1 MMKFK
6 ENKTKAVWEII
17 RESVQ
22 EVIDQTGEQPTLY
35 AETIADELAY
45 RENTTYDDFFLVL
58 VEKALDELQ
67 TMGLIEIDDTNKVT
81 DKVTVL
87 L

>member
-1 MMKFK
+1 MMKFE
-6 ENKTKAVWEII
+6 ENKTQAVWEMI

-22 EVIDQTGEQPTLY
+22 EIIDQTGEIPTLY

-45 RENTTYDDFFLVL
+45 RQNETSDDYFLVL

-67 TMGLIEIDDTNKVT
+67 TMGLIEVDDNN
-81 DKVTVL
+81 KVTVL
-87 L
+87 

>member
-1 MMKFK
+1 MMKFE
-6 ENKTKAVWEII
+6 ENKTNAVWEII

-58 VEKALDELQ
+58 VEKALDCATSEEVVELV
-67 TMGLIEIDDTNKVT
+67 KS
-81 DKVTVL
+81 TVKM
-87 L
+87 

>member
-1 MMKFK
+1 MMKFE
-6 ENKTKAVWEII
+6 ENKTKAVWEMI

-22 EVIDQTGEQPTLY
+22 EVIDQTGEIPTLY

-45 RENTTYDDFFLVL
+45 RQNETSDDYFLVL

-67 TMGLIEIDDTNKVT
+67 TMGLIEVDDNN
-81 DKVTVL
+81 KVTVL
-87 L
+87 

>member
-1 MMKFK
+1 MMKFE
-6 ENKTKAVWEII
+6 ENKTKAVWEMI
-17 RESVQ
+17 RENVQ
-22 EVIDQTGEQPTLY
+22 EVIDQTGEIPTLY

-67 TMGLIEIDDTNKVT
+67 TMGLIEVDNTNKVT
-81 DKVTVL
+81 VL
-87 L
+87 